1 MQLRESVVWGEEI
14 YRTETGPTILL
25 LQNFRVCNMV
35 QLTNNT
41 QKICDLV
48 ISIYQNNVCRCIYSI
63 MWKFSVNLTV
73 VRHQLIMRCSG
84 ELTVNKQRF
93 SKLLFFQVCSLKQ
106 AVKCHPFNH
115 PSAPHC
121 SPSDFPMHFRACQHS
136 NNSPGWSAQ
145 QSCSLHHVI
154 WLFE

>member
-1 MQLRESVVWGEEI
+1 MQLRQSVICGEEI
-14 YRTETGPTILL
+14 NRPTKRILRFVIWFNSQTILK
-25 LQNFRVCNMV
+25 
-35 QLTNNT
+35 
-41 QKICDLV
+41 KISDLV
-48 ISIYQNNVCRCIYSI
+48 ISIHQNNVCKCIYSI

-73 VRHQLIMRCSG
+73 VFHQLIMRCSG
-84 ELTVNKQRF
+84 KFTVNKQRF
-93 SKLLFFQVCSLKQ
+93 PKLLFFQVCSLKQ

-145 QSCSLHHVI
+145 QSCSSHHVL
-154 WLFE
+154 WLLE